1 MKKLMLMVLL
11 AAFTV
16 ACTKTEIQEIDEQAT
31 PKSKAVNSEGDGSE
45 YELEDELDNSDE

>member
-1 MKKLMLMVLL
+1 MKKVMLMVLL

-31 PKSKAVNSEGDGSE
+31 KKSEAVNSEGDSQDFE
-45 YELEDELDNSDE
+45 HDNSEE